1 MKKNKHLRVRI
12 TEEQFR
18 FLANKLIEEQKNKS
32 VIIREAIQKYLLDSG
47 SSNKTI
53 ILTGF
58 TDNTQ

>member
-53 ILTGF
+53 ISTGF
-58 TDNTQ
+58 TDNAQ

>member
-18 FLANKLIEEQKNKS
+18 YLADKLIEEQKNKS
-32 VIIREAIQKYLLDSG
+32 VIIREAINKYLLDSG
-47 SSNKTI
+47 SFNKTI
-53 ILTGF
+53 ISTGF

>member
-47 SSNKTI
+47 SSNITI
-53 ILTGF
+53 ISTGF

>member
-47 SSNKTI
+47 SSNITI
-53 ILTGF
+53 ISTDF

>member
-53 ILTGF
+53 ISTGF